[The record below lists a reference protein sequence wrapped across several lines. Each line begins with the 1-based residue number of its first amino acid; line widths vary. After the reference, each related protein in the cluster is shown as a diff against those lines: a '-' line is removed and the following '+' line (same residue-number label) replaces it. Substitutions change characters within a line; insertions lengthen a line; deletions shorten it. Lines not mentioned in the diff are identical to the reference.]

1 MKAFR
6 RVWLVLRRTGALK
19 TFFGFFTLCLVAS
32 IILKHIEPGI
42 KTIGDGIWYCFVA
55 STTIGFGDIY
65 ATTTIGRIITIGVSL
80 CGIFVFAM
88 MTGVVVSYYMEYLNN
103 SKEETVSVFFEKL
116 ENLQNLSKKEL
127 KDISDKVKRF
137 RQ

>member
-1 MKAFR
+1 MKAFK
-6 RVWLVLRRTGALK
+6 RVWFVLRKTGALK
-19 TFFGFFTLCLVAS
+19 TFLGFISLCLVAS
-32 IILKHIEPGI
+32 ILLKHIEPGI

-65 ATTTIGRIITIGVSL
+65 ATTTLGRCITILVSL

-103 SKEETVSVFFEKL
+103 RKEETVSVFLEKL

-127 KDISDKVKRF
+127 KEISDKVKKIR
-137 RQ
+137 

>member
-1 MKAFR
+1 MKAFK
-6 RVWLVLRRTGALK
+6 RVWFVLKKTGALK
-19 TFFGFFTLCLVAS
+19 TFLGFILLCLVAS
-32 IILKHIEPGI
+32 ILLKHIEPGI

-65 ATTTIGRIITIGVSL
+65 ATTTLGRCITILVSL

-103 SKEETVSVFFEKL
+103 RKEETVSVFLEKL

-127 KDISDKVKRF
+127 KEISDKVKKIR
-137 RQ
+137 

>member
-1 MKAFR
+1 MKAFK
-6 RVWLVLRRTGALK
+6 RVWFVLRKTGALK
-19 TFFGFFTLCLVAS
+19 TFLGFILLCLVAS
-32 IILKHIEPGI
+32 ILLKHIEPGI

-65 ATTTIGRIITIGVSL
+65 ATTTLGRCITILVSL

-103 SKEETVSVFFEKL
+103 RKEETVSVFLEKL

-127 KDISDKVKRF
+127 KEISDKVKKIR
-137 RQ
+137 

>member
-6 RVWLVLRRTGALK
+6 RVWFVLRKTGALK
-19 TFFGFFTLCLVAS
+19 TFLGSISLCLVAS

-65 ATTTIGRIITIGVSL
+65 ATTTLGRCITILVSL

-103 SKEETVSVFFEKL
+103 RKEETVSVFLEKL
-116 ENLQNLSKKEL
+116 ENLENLSKREL
-127 KDISDKVKRF
+127 KEISDKVKKIR
-137 RQ
+137 